1 MKLISFA
8 AKNCASRL
16 MFIRAATM
24 LCGQVSRV
32 GRSARKLL
40 RPKNLQLAR
49 QHLIVSLK
57 SCQKSFSRED
67 GGAIVEFVAL
77 AIPLFIPIFIYLNS
91 FSSVSANEEIA
102 QSMAREVLRVYVISE
117 SDGAGQELSGRA
129 AQLLARQWNLSDSE
143 RATLRTTMDCSHFP
157 CLTANGR
164 IKLTLSFIDEETK
177 RKVSASAQ
185 EHLSPWL

>member
-1 MKLISFA
+1 MNFGEA
-8 AKNCASRL
+8 VTTAKKC
-16 MFIRAATM
+16 
-24 LCGQVSRV
+24 
-32 GRSARKLL
+32 
-40 RPKNLQLAR
+40 
-49 QHLIVSLK
+49 
-57 SCQKSFSRED
+57 FSRED

-102 QSMAREVLRVYVISE
+102 RSMAREVLRVYVISE
-117 SDGAGQELSGRA
+117 SDRAGQELSGKA

-143 RATLRTTMDCSHFP
+143 VSSLRTSMDCSHFP

-164 IKLTLSFIDEETK
+164 IKLTLSFIDDETQ